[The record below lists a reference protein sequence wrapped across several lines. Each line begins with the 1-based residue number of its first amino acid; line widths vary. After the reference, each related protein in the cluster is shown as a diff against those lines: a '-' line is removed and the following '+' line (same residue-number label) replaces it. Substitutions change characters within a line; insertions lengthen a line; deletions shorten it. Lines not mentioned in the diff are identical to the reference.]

1 MSLNNEDLIKGVVF
15 DLDNT
20 LLDFMKMKQVAV
32 RSAIR
37 GMIEAGLKIDE
48 DKSFDNIISLYEQIG
63 WENQKVFDVF
73 LENSIGYVDNKF
85 LAAGVVAYRRAREA
99 NLLAY
104 PNVNKTLI
112 DLTKLGMKL
121 AVVSDAPSREAWMRI
136 YYLNL
141 YHFFDAV
148 VTFDDSGERKPSSVP
163 FEMALKKLRLKPE
176 SSLMIGDWPER
187 DVVGAKKIG
196 MKTAFAVYGDT
207 FGTKNSGADWDV
219 EDISELVTI
228 IKKNNNIE

>member
-1 MSLNNEDLIKGVVF
+1 MSNSELSPIKGVVF

-37 GMIEAGLKIDE
+37 GMIEAGLEIDE
-48 DKSFDNIISLYEQIG
+48 KKSFEDIITLYEKIG

-73 LENSIGYVDNKF
+73 LENSIGHVDNKF

-112 DLTKLGMKL
+112 ELTKLGMKL

-141 YHFFDAV
+141 YHFFDV
-148 VTFDDSGERKPSSVP
+148 VITFDDSGERKPSAIP
-163 FEMALKKLRLKPE
+163 FEMALKKLGLKPQ

-196 MKTAFAVYGDT
+196 MRTAFAVYGDT
-207 FGTKNSGADWDV
+207 FGTKVSGADWDIK
-219 EDISELVTI
+219 DISELTRI
-228 IKKNNNIE
+228 IKKTNNIV